1 MKKNLKSLLFIVAL
15 IISIVPASYA
25 FAKDGDRSENEQI
38 ESSSDDSNDENKSED
53 ESKNDSDSNDDSK
66 NDDSSSDSDSDS
78 DKDDDS
84 KDDSNDDSNDDSDKN
99 DDVNDDS
106 NDDSGK
112 DDSNDDDVKNITGD
126 QHKSTVAKFVESL
139 EKIADKDKKV
149 GEQVREIAKAQ
160 QEMDESIANAIDKVK
175 KRGKFVTF
183 LVGTDYKNIGKI
195 RSESVKTDQRIVKLE
210 TLVNQAATSEI
221 KDTLNKEIQ
230 AIKDEQLKLD
240 NFIKMNEQTF
250 SLFGWLAKM
259 FAN

>member
-38 ESSSDDSNDENKSED
+38 ESSSDGSNNENETED
-53 ESKNDSDSNDDSK
+53 ESKNNSDSNDDSK
-66 NDDSSSDSDSDS
+66 NDDSSNDSDS

-84 KDDSNDDSNDDSDKN
+84 KDDSNDDSNDDS
-99 DDVNDDS
+99 S
-106 NDDSGK
+106 K

-126 QHKSTVAKFVESL
+126 QHKSAVAKFVESL

>member
-38 ESSSDDSNDENKSED
+38 ESSSDGSNNENETED
-53 ESKNDSDSNDDSK
+53 ESKNNSDSNDDSK
-66 NDDSSSDSDSDS
+66 NDDSSNDSDS

-84 KDDSNDDSNDDSDKN
+84 KDDSNDDSNDDS
-99 DDVNDDS
+99 S
-106 NDDSGK
+106 K

-126 QHKSTVAKFVESL
+126 QHKSAVAKFVESL

-149 GEQVREIAKAQ
+149 GEQFREIAKAQ

>member
-38 ESSSDDSNDENKSED
+38 ESSSDDSNDENESED
-53 ESKNDSDSNDDSK
+53 ENKNNSDSNDDSK
-66 NDDSSSDSDSDS
+66 NHDSSNDSDS
-78 DKDDDS
+78 DKNGDS
-84 KDDSNDDSNDDSDKN
+84 KDDSNDDSKDDSDKN
-99 DDVNDDS
+99 DD
-106 NDDSGK
+106 
-112 DDSNDDDVKNITGD
+112 DVKKITGD
-126 QHKSTVAKFVESL
+126 QHKSAVTKFVESL

-149 GEQVREIAKAQ
+149 GEQIREIAKEQ
-160 QEMDESIANAIDKVK
+160 HVLDESVTDAIDKVK
-175 KRGKFVTF
+175 SRSKIKT
-183 LVGTDYKNIGKI
+183 LLLGTDYKNIGKI

>member
-15 IISIVPASYA
+15 IISIVPVSYA
-25 FAKDGDRSENEQI
+25 FAKDGDRSENERI
-38 ESSSDDSNDENKSED
+38 ESSSDDSNNENESED
-53 ESKNDSDSNDDSK
+53 ENKNDSDSNDDSK
-66 NDDSSSDSDSDS
+66 NDDSSNDSDS

-84 KDDSNDDSNDDSDKN
+84 KDDS
-99 DDVNDDS
+99 NDDS

-126 QHKSTVAKFVESL
+126 QHKSAVAKFVESL

-160 QEMDESIANAIDKVK
+160 QEMDESIADAIDKVK
-175 KRGKFVTF
+175 KRSKFATF
-183 LVGTDYKNIGKI
+183 LIGTDYKNIGKI

-210 TLVNQAATSEI
+210 TLAGEAATLEI
-221 KDTLNKEIQ
+221 KETLNKEIQ

-240 NFIKMNEQTF
+240 NFIKVNEQTF
-250 SLFGWLAKM
+250 SLFGWFAKL